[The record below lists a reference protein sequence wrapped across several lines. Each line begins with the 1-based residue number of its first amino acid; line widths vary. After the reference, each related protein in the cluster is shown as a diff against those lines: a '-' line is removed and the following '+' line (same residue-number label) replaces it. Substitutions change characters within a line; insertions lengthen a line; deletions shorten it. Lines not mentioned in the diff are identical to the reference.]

1 MARATTAALLVLLG
15 AGAGAGTASAQCTA
29 SERLKLFEGG
39 FDQLRVEEFCG
50 APERQQRDPP
60 NPGGFERA
68 PPAAPPAAPFPV
80 LGPPPL
86 FVPRPPPLPLPIFT
100 RNCFSRAGLCPLLN
114 PVPIGAACW
123 CPDPFGPAPGQA
135 VR

>member
-39 FDQLRVEEFCG
+39 FEQ
-50 APERQQRDPP
+50 AP
-60 NPGGFERA
+60 
-68 PPAAPPAAPFPV
+68 PPAAPFPV

-86 FVPRPPPLPLPIFT
+86 FVPRPPPFPLPIFT

-123 CPDPFGPAPGQA
+123 CPGPFGPAPGQA